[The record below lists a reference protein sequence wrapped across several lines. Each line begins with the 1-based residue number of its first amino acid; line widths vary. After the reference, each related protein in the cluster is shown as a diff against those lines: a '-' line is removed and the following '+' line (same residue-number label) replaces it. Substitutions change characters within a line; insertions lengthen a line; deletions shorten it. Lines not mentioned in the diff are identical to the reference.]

1 MSSYFPNRPGNGR
14 HPTGICFAWILAGT
28 GRNIVF
34 RRIRCITRQIQY
46 CLMGVKR
53 DSAYALIGEYATPQE
68 ALAQCRIQGMPLGD
82 ILEDESTELLGQ
94 D

>member
-1 MSSYFPNRPGNGR
+1 MSSFSPNTPGNGR
-14 HPTGICFAWILAGT
+14 HPT
-28 GRNIVF
+28 
-34 RRIRCITRQIQY
+34 
-46 CLMGVKR
+46 GVKR